1 VSSRQQVTRGSRPGQ
16 ALSPADAAGTGDVI
30 DPAQTRQLL
39 IETLARTRS

>member
-1 VSSRQQVTRGSRPGQ
+1 VPSRQQVTRGSRPGQ
-16 ALSPADAAGTGDVI
+16 ALGTAAASGTGGVI